1 VGANVD
7 NVGGFVASRIV
18 VESEY
23 DSEGNRTR
31 TTRRWRQGSGAFA
44 PSLVTT
50 YEYDRVDR
58 LVKQVEPD
66 TTFTTTQYDPA
77 GNATSV
83 QTRRG
88 SVLTMEYDLLNRLTT
103 RVIPSPAPYTYP
115 LPNLAPAIAFENA
128 PYVFGRP
135 PETQTFTYDAT
146 GQIANATALDADV
159 QRTYHPDGA
168 LLTETQRIRN
178 RARTA
183 TPHVFT
189 LTNQYDRNGRRT
201 SLRLDPAALFAGD
214 SIRYRYATWGA
225 LASVRDIA
233 GAEYSFGYNARGEL
247 DTLRYPGGAVESV
260 GYDGASRLQRDR
272 IIRTGSLGFPFPG
285 TTTLRDFTV
294 TRRNAR
300 GQVLRGTDPAL
311 VGSAIPFTEVNEFG
325 YLTVDSMVAR
335 GYVLVGG
342 NAAVYRSTEQITYTP
357 LGDITQ
363 RAGGWGLPPQAQ
375 SFSTTNSY
383 DDLRRLTRQTGELPT
398 WYRYDEAGS
407 VRLERTQDAFG
418 VGGDNDAAGRIRERA
433 AFYGADDRLLASDL
447 RTAAGGGKPASRFLE
462 EYRYDA
468 LGRRVW
474 VSTRKQ
480 CAGAGGLT
488 AECLSSLVRRTIWDG
503 PQELAEIQVPLDTF
517 ANTPVGTE
525 ELNANVPVI
534 PAVTCPALD
543 PCDPNPFYGRVVYG
557 PGLAIDQPLSVT
569 RYGYQDNVSGS
580 SLTWPTYGLSVFW
593 NDRGTPAYGLFTDGA
608 EFRPHTPSPG
618 QSACPALQ
626 STATDRCV
634 KLQWP
639 FAQSAYDRAKGRT
652 PPGSWQGTL
661 LANKVDGTGL
671 EYARNR
677 VYDAQ
682 TGRFTQEDP
691 IGLAGGVNAYGFAN
705 GDPATFSDPFGLFAC
720 PPSCEGAI
728 QQIGRMLQPVQ
739 GPLEAIG
746 ALATVPLGGGMGMLG
761 GSLTSL
767 GVAAHSGLT
776 GTALARSMGAAGEVA
791 SGIARNAQRI
801 PSATGTAMFR
811 VPDGL
816 TATTLSEVKNVASL
830 SLTNQLRDFSA
841 FAQRTGRTFELYVR
855 PTTELTRPLQR
866 FIRDNNIVLK
876 TIK

>member
-1 VGANVD
+1 
-7 NVGGFVASRIV
+7 
-18 VESEY
+18 
-23 DSEGNRTR
+23 
-31 TTRRWRQGSGAFA
+31 
-44 PSLVTT
+44 
-50 YEYDRVDR
+50 
-58 LVKQVEPD
+58 
-66 TTFTTTQYDPA
+66 
-77 GNATSV
+77 
-83 QTRRG
+83 
-88 SVLTMEYDLLNRLTT
+88 
-103 RVIPSPAPYTYP
+103 
-115 LPNLAPAIAFENA
+115 
-128 PYVFGRP
+128 
-135 PETQTFTYDAT
+135 
-146 GQIANATALDADV
+146 
-159 QRTYHPDGA
+159 
-168 LLTETQRIRN
+168 
-178 RARTA
+178 
-183 TPHVFT
+183 
-189 LTNQYDRNGRRT
+189 
-201 SLRLDPAALFAGD
+201 
-214 SIRYRYATWGA
+214 
-225 LASVRDIA
+225 VRDIA

-652 PPGSWQGTL
+652 LPGSWQGTL

-705 GDPATFSDPFGLFAC
+705 GDPTTFSDPFGLCTPIPKCFQKALERLGQMA
-720 PPSCEGAI
+720 PAMERAVIGAAAPTAAVGAAI
-728 QQIGRMLQPVQ
+728 AGEAGAVAALSRISGQIGTAIAAGVPNIDRLAAEAQAV
-739 GPLEAIG
+739 GPR
-746 ALATVPLGGGMGMLG
+746 LGQRV
-761 GSLTSL
+761 S
-767 GVAAHSGLT
+767 
-776 GTALARSMGAAGEVA
+776 AAGEIVGRLRLSQDA
-791 SGIARNAQRI
+791 AADALGKTLAKLGAEYGETTIGGVRYFTAAMSRNGTVNAIGINQDG
-801 PSATGTAMFR
+801 STFR
-811 VPDGL
+811 
-816 TATTLSEVKNVASL
+816 TLLKLGVRGPEVMK
-830 SLTNQLRDFSA
+830 
-841 FAQRTGRTFELYVR
+841 
-855 PTTELTRPLQR
+855 
-866 FIRDNNIVLK
+866 
-876 TIK
+876 